1 MQQIYEIKKQKLI
14 GKEKSVKRKKKGLQ
28 NETPPQ
34 KKKQMDKEKKR
45 ENSGI
50 DKNESSKMRNVRKKK
65 YLKK

>member
-28 NETPPQ
+28 NETPPP